1 MDDTVAKA
9 LHAVR
14 HHLAGGGFLSDLFSG
29 PDYLSTGEV
38 ASPTNWGD
46 PESAADFFKADRA
59 LRLAREVQASEPAR
73 DMPLPL
79 RRPAPEAAPRQQV
92 AAPPPAPAPAP
103 AQAFRP
109 VATLPIGDVEPH
121 DFPPVTT
128 PSLAFSQPVYGE
140 KTQRLGGGEDQNK
153 APAVQM
159 DYTIGNAGAL
169 WPSSGNDIQ
178 TYEGIVP
185 EDFNEGIGNP
195 MSVDDVRQSMM
206 FRPEP
211 RAEISRAVSL
221 ARNLAPAQPEAIP
234 SAADALAAVEK
245 FQNAGIFSGNE
256 YDKAGEILAAHNRAK
271 FDNIP
276 VEEALR
282 LIRAAGPMMINQGM
296 PREERRAA
304 QPLAYAETPA
314 PAPAVNAIDQA
325 TGKLTA
331 RIPEEPFAVPL
342 TAKQGDYIAR
352 TIATESSGDPA
363 ESRAIADVIL
373 NRIRSGRFG
382 SSPEAVLFAKNQ
394 FEPWM
399 NPAGKNYPLKVSP
412 KSQKYLSSQEALEE
426 ALTGGD
432 TTGGAYNFW
441 GPGSQFALGRDTP
454 KFARDMPDYV
464 DIGATRF
471 HRPNSPIQMAQAQ
484 AQEVPSTGLFAF
496 GTNDPNPQTALK
508 SAQQIYENARRAGI
522 EPVFVLPNSADP
534 RFAPISEAL
543 KKYADERGIKYE
555 TPGYD
560 PKDPLHITPDTA
572 KEIAKKYP
580 GALVGG
586 DSNSWRLQKYGYGRP
601 VSSPNA
607 FVDKGTGVKLG
618 QVGAG
623 SPDVAKWFGQYV
635 DRLSRGRAHGGL
647 VDDALHVVRERHADG
662 EAVGPTMQQR
672 LRETIAS
679 IDPER
684 SQDQPVMD
692 PATMG
697 EAWNRA
703 RQNYQNFPVQEGE
716 AVARPLEL
724 GARDMIGGAIAGG
737 AREPGA
743 QFRRGVAD
751 LLVGSTGLPD
761 SGTLGVG
768 VADLPMV
775 TGIPLTL
782 ADMARDVGQG
792 DYGSAAM
799 GAALPAAFYARGP
812 LGAAGRRA
820 VEIAKDY
827 AKPIAGAAGVTATM
841 TPEDAEAAKLSKA
854 LQIARG
860 IGHNGGPSMSTI
872 YSDLSKNKHMIPVEE
887 MSAEHVPTIEM
898 LRRTIVSPESL
909 QGSILTP
916 AVGDRTKAGHNL
928 VGVNGEPLAYPVSLE
943 GGPDFMRSA
952 ANQAEGSIWASDPKV
967 ISGIAKYGKK
977 LGETGKDVNFI
988 YSSMGARSGDF
999 SHMMADALLAQMQG
1013 KPISREAMQELNDAM
1028 ARQNPNW
1035 PGLRSTD
1042 EDAIQ
1047 AARKIILANGP
1058 MRKQFAE
1065 EIALGNLQGKGFP
1078 DIGSTRYAIT
1088 EPAMIGQPTGMS
1100 GYAISKLDPSGKVI
1114 KNPEVPHTTY
1124 PTQLGGKGYLGGF
1137 EHQIPREIMF
1147 PDFYAGRRAEGRPS
1161 GSDDRAFSLA
1171 RVSQDANQQWLDN
1184 VMKYLERRRRS
1195 ID

>member
-1 MDDTVAKA
+1 
-9 LHAVR
+9 
-14 HHLAGGGFLSDLFSG
+14 
-29 PDYLSTGEV
+29 
-38 ASPTNWGD
+38 
-46 PESAADFFKADRA
+46 
-59 LRLAREVQASEPAR
+59 
-73 DMPLPL
+73 
-79 RRPAPEAAPRQQV
+79 
-92 AAPPPAPAPAP
+92 
-103 AQAFRP
+103 
-109 VATLPIGDVEPH
+109 
-121 DFPPVTT
+121 
-128 PSLAFSQPVYGE
+128 
-140 KTQRLGGGEDQNK
+140 
-153 APAVQM
+153 
-159 DYTIGNAGAL
+159 
-169 WPSSGNDIQ
+169 
-178 TYEGIVP
+178 
-185 EDFNEGIGNP
+185 
-195 MSVDDVRQSMM
+195 
-206 FRPEP
+206 
-211 RAEISRAVSL
+211 
-221 ARNLAPAQPEAIP
+221 
-234 SAADALAAVEK
+234 
-245 FQNAGIFSGNE
+245 
-256 YDKAGEILAAHNRAK
+256 
-271 FDNIP
+271 
-276 VEEALR
+276 
-282 LIRAAGPMMINQGM
+282 
-296 PREERRAA
+296 
-304 QPLAYAETPA
+304 
-314 PAPAVNAIDQA
+314 
-325 TGKLTA
+325 
-331 RIPEEPFAVPL
+331 
-342 TAKQGDYIAR
+342 
-352 TIATESSGDPA
+352 
-363 ESRAIADVIL
+363 
-373 NRIRSGRFG
+373 
-382 SSPEAVLFAKNQ
+382 
-394 FEPWM
+394 
-399 NPAGKNYPLKVSP
+399 
-412 KSQKYLSSQEALEE
+412 
-426 ALTGGD
+426 
-432 TTGGAYNFW
+432 
-441 GPGSQFALGRDTP
+441 
-454 KFARDMPDYV
+454 
-464 DIGATRF
+464 
-471 HRPNSPIQMAQAQ
+471 
-484 AQEVPSTGLFAF
+484 
-496 GTNDPNPQTALK
+496 
-508 SAQQIYENARRAGI
+508 
-522 EPVFVLPNSADP
+522 
-534 RFAPISEAL
+534 
-543 KKYADERGIKYE
+543 
-555 TPGYD
+555 
-560 PKDPLHITPDTA
+560 
-572 KEIAKKYP
+572 
-580 GALVGG
+580 
-586 DSNSWRLQKYGYGRP
+586 
-601 VSSPNA
+601 
-607 FVDKGTGVKLG
+607 
-618 QVGAG
+618 
-623 SPDVAKWFGQYV
+623 
-635 DRLSRGRAHGGL
+635 
-647 VDDALHVVRERHADG
+647 
-662 EAVGPTMQQR
+662 
-672 LRETIAS
+672 
-679 IDPER
+679 
-684 SQDQPVMD
+684 
-692 PATMG
+692 
-697 EAWNRA
+697 
-703 RQNYQNFPVQEGE
+703 VQEGE
-716 AVARPLEL
+716 AVARPLDL
-724 GARDMIGGAIAGG
+724 GARDVIGGAIAGG

-761 SGTLGVG
+761 SGTLGFG
-768 VADLPMV
+768 LADAPMI

-792 DYGSAAM
+792 DYASAAM

-827 AKPIAGAAGVTATM
+827 AKPIAGAAGVAATM

-928 VGVNGEPLAYPVSLE
+928 VGINGEPLAYPVSLE

-1100 GYAISKLDPSGKVI
+1100 GYAISKLDPSGRVI

>member
-1 MDDTVAKA
+1 VANAIK
-9 LHAVR
+9 VMSPFGR
-14 HHLAGGGFLSDLFSG
+14 HETDIPDSMKWAAQNLPGREATASDL
-29 PDYLSTGEV
+29 V
-38 ASPTNWGD
+38 A
-46 PESAADFFKADRA
+46 
-59 LRLAREVQASEPAR
+59 
-73 DMPLPL
+73 
-79 RRPAPEAAPRQQV
+79 
-92 AAPPPAPAPAP
+92 
-103 AQAFRP
+103 
-109 VATLPIGDVEPH
+109 
-121 DFPPVTT
+121 
-128 PSLAFSQPVYGE
+128 
-140 KTQRLGGGEDQNK
+140 
-153 APAVQM
+153 
-159 DYTIGNAGAL
+159 
-169 WPSSGNDIQ
+169 
-178 TYEGIVP
+178 
-185 EDFNEGIGNP
+185 
-195 MSVDDVRQSMM
+195 
-206 FRPEP
+206 
-211 RAEISRAVSL
+211 
-221 ARNLAPAQPEAIP
+221 
-234 SAADALAAVEK
+234 
-245 FQNAGIFSGNE
+245 
-256 YDKAGEILAAHNRAK
+256 
-271 FDNIP
+271 
-276 VEEALR
+276 
-282 LIRAAGPMMINQGM
+282 
-296 PREERRAA
+296 RAA
-304 QPLAYAETPA
+304 QGASA
-314 PAPAVNAIDQA
+314 
-325 TGKLTA
+325 
-331 RIPEEPFAVPL
+331 PEEWRQFTSDIRGVGPSKSGFLASL
-342 TAKQGDYIAR
+342 YGRGDQPTLDAR
-352 TIATESSGDPA
+352 QL
-363 ESRAIADVIL
+363 IL
-373 NRIRSGRFG
+373 NTGEPTKLAAPFLARSKGEG
-382 SSPEAVLFAKNQ
+382 GVEA
-394 FEPWM
+394 
-399 NPAGKNYPLKVSP
+399 
-412 KSQKYLSSQEALEE
+412 
-426 ALTGGD
+426 
-432 TTGGAYNFW
+432 
-441 GPGSQFALGRDTP
+441 
-454 KFARDMPDYV
+454 
-464 DIGATRF
+464 
-471 HRPNSPIQMAQAQ
+471 
-484 AQEVPSTGLFAF
+484 
-496 GTNDPNPQTALK
+496 
-508 SAQQIYENARRAGI
+508 
-522 EPVFVLPNSADP
+522 
-534 RFAPISEAL
+534 
-543 KKYADERGIKYE
+543 
-555 TPGYD
+555 
-560 PKDPLHITPDTA
+560 
-572 KEIAKKYP
+572 
-580 GALVGG
+580 
-586 DSNSWRLQKYGYGRP
+586 
-601 VSSPNA
+601 
-607 FVDKGTGVKLG
+607 
-618 QVGAG
+618 
-623 SPDVAKWFGQYV
+623 V
-635 DRLSRGRAHGGL
+635 DRLAARQSALGLQVPSQYDPFYQHLAHHSIWDKASNEMTTHGDVVKAMQDYAHGGL
-647 VDDALHVVRERHADG
+647 VDDALHVVREHHADG

-724 GARDMIGGAIAGG
+724 GARDVIGGAIGG
-737 AREPGA
+737 EPRAPGA
-743 QFRRGVAD
+743 DFRRGVAD

-761 SGTLGVG
+761 SGTLGFG
-768 VADLPMV
+768 VADAPMV

-782 ADMARDVGQG
+782 ADMARDIGQG
-792 DYGSAAM
+792 DYASTAM

-827 AKPIAGAAGVTATM
+827 AKPVAAGAAGIAANVV

-928 VGVNGEPLAYPVSLE
+928 VGINGEPLAYPVSLE

-1035 PGLRSTD
+1035 PGLRRTD

-1100 GYAISKLDPSGKVI
+1100 GYAISKLDPSGRVI